1 MNNKINTQNNGKQLQ
16 ELTSLT
22 KKDMPLKLNSLDNSK
37 LILELKSLVSEERKL
52 LSSVLDYLLEVQ
64 TRRLYLELGFPSLF
78 EFCVKELQYSESAAQ
93 RRISA
98 ARLMKDIPEVK
109 TKIEKGNLNLT
120 TLSQAAMF
128 IGQEKRVNQKSYNI
142 NQKRELLGKL
152 ENKSKSECEKELI
165 KISPLATIPKER
177 ERLITEEKI
186 EVRFVITKELKEKLE
201 RVKALI
207 SHKKVNPSYEEL
219 LSELAEIALNKLDKS
234 VDRDKKGNKE
244 MGIIKDEQVSNRK
257 DQCQKALP
265 PAEVKNPD
273 AQQVGKESA
282 NSRYIPT
289 TIKRQVWK
297 RDQGKCQYVS
307 DKNFNAGKHE
317 NSKNQKDNA
326 IDSSAQKCNSTHFI
340 QIDHIIPFSHG
351 GSSTDINNLRLLCAN
366 HNRYR
371 WEKRT

>member
-1 MNNKINTQNNGKQLQ
+1 M
-16 ELTSLT
+16 
-22 KKDMPLKLNSLDNSK
+22 NSK
-37 LILELKSLVSEERKL
+37 LKALSKSDLILELKNLVLEERKL
-52 LSSVLDYLLEVQ
+52 LSLVLDYLLEVQ
-64 TRRLYLELGFPSLF
+64 TRRLYLEMGYPSLF

-98 ARLMKDIPEVK
+98 MRLMRDIPEVK
-109 TKIEKGNLNLT
+109 TKIESGNLNLT
-120 TLSQAAMF
+120 TLAQAAMF

-142 NQKRELLGKL
+142 NQKRELLVKL
-152 ENKSKSECEKELI
+152 ENKSKKECEKELI

-207 SHKKVNPSYEEL
+207 SHKKANPSYEEL
-219 LSELAEIALNKLDKS
+219 LSELAEIALNKLEKS
-234 VDRDKKGNKE
+234 R
-244 MGIIKDEQVSNRK
+244 
-257 DQCQKALP
+257 CQSALP
-265 PAEVKNPD
+265 PAEVKKSD
-273 AQQVGKESA
+273 AQKAHKESP

-289 TIKRQVWK
+289 EIKRQVWK
-297 RDQGKCQYVS
+297 RDQGRCQYVS

-317 NSKNQKDNA
+317 NSKDQKDNA

-351 GSSTDINNLRLLCAN
+351 GSSADINNLRLTL
-366 HNRYR
+366 
-371 WEKRT
+371 RTP